1 MADRGASTPMLV
13 GFIDEKDEAEMT
25 GM

>member
-1 MADRGASTPMLV
+1 MADKGAPAPMLV
-13 GFIDEKDEAEMT
+13 GFIDEEDEAEMT